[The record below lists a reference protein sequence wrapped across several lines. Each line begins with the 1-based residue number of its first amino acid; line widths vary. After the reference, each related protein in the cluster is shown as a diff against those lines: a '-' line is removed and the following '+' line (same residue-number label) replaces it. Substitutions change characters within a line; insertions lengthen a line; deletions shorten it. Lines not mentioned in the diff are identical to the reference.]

1 MSHFGNI
8 TTYDTGKGSG
18 PISPEKGGE
27 PLAFVKADLHKDA
40 AAPEQGQRF
49 GYETRQVDGKKPEAM
64 NLRRET
70 QAVGD
75 KPKQAA
81 AQTN

>member
-8 TTYDTGKGSG
+8 KTYDTGKGSG
-18 PISPEKGGE
+18 TISPEKGGE

-49 GYETRQVDGKKPEAM
+49 GYETRQP
-64 NLRRET
+64 LLTRRT
-70 QAVGD
+70 YV
-75 KPKQAA
+75 
-81 AQTN
+81 